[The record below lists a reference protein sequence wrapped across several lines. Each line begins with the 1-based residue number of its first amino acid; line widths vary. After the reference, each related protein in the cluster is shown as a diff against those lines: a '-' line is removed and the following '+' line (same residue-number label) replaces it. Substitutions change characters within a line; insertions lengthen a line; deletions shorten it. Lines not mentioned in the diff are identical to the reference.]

1 LTEVPKRHFRAV
13 NLGLNYDSGPWSNRG
28 RKNDSPDADLNVQ
41 CLSSDLSRDSMDSI
55 EKKPGF
61 RRFPSFQ
68 IQAITLILLA
78 GFVPAKLAAA
88 EYEIT
93 PSNYQQVLPN
103 RTIVAY
109 MGLNCDMGSYAA
121 SLFKQSMYDLKGPDL
136 GTININQSS
145 FLRSELPID
154 LGSIIIIKNGEVIA
168 SSEEVKNWLDIAGY
182 TGKRRW
188 VSSTLQKHGITFS
201 GLTLDGPDRMQP
213 DAGPAGGVD
222 LISGLLALYRFNGDL
237 KEETGKNIH
246 LRIDSPVFQIMD
258 DALHGNGEYDMKSN
272 ATAYLHKP
280 NLPGK
285 KGFTVAFNFRLE
297 PHEGKPCLNEAFFS
311 VDGGR
316 MDLACHDGTL
326 WLKLEGYED
335 MTIGDDRYWIDIYTL
350 DQAKFRS
357 NQWHTIVVSLDL
369 SARRGRIAFDGKR
382 LRDFRLDRNYL
393 ELTQKSGDYDTFKFT
408 QFRTGSVLKGFVD
421 DFAIWNRPLTGQ
433 ELLAYHRQYA
443 RSGNTTVVDNK
454 PDREELNLAL
464 LKAAYKGDATAVS
477 NALDQGAQV
486 DVNFQGWTSL
496 MYAAHFGHAD
506 VVEVLIE
513 KGADALI
520 ELNGNHAGHI
530 ASNQGHTQIAQMIED
545 YMNTERFYFER
556 SLKEP
561 TVRHRSIPK
570 APR

>member
-1 LTEVPKRHFRAV
+1 
-13 NLGLNYDSGPWSNRG
+13 
-28 RKNDSPDADLNVQ
+28 
-41 CLSSDLSRDSMDSI
+41 
-55 EKKPGF
+55 
-61 RRFPSFQ
+61 
-68 IQAITLILLA
+68 
-78 GFVPAKLAAA
+78 
-88 EYEIT
+88 
-93 PSNYQQVLPN
+93 
-103 RTIVAY
+103 
-109 MGLNCDMGSYAA
+109 
-121 SLFKQSMYDLKGPDL
+121 
-136 GTININQSS
+136 
-145 FLRSELPID
+145 
-154 LGSIIIIKNGEVIA
+154 
-168 SSEEVKNWLDIAGY
+168 
-182 TGKRRW
+182 
-188 VSSTLQKHGITFS
+188 
-201 GLTLDGPDRMQP
+201 
-213 DAGPAGGVD
+213 
-222 LISGLLALYRFNGDL
+222 
-237 KEETGKNIH
+237 
-246 LRIDSPVFQIMD
+246 
-258 DALHGNGEYDMKSN
+258 
-272 ATAYLHKP
+272 
-280 NLPGK
+280 
-285 KGFTVAFNFRLE
+285 
-297 PHEGKPCLNEAFFS
+297 
-311 VDGGR
+311 

>member
-1 LTEVPKRHFRAV
+1 
-13 NLGLNYDSGPWSNRG
+13 
-28 RKNDSPDADLNVQ
+28 
-41 CLSSDLSRDSMDSI
+41 MDSI

-258 DALHGNGEYDMKSN
+258 DALHGNGFRSPAVETEDPVSFCN
-272 ATAYLHKP
+272 GVPALDIGERAATA
-280 NLPGK
+280 
-285 KGFTVAFNFRLE
+285 TAAARAFGAAALE
-297 PHEGKPCLNEAFFS
+297 DIL
-311 VDGGR
+311 DIGR
-316 MDLACHDGTL
+316 AAALFAIAT
-326 WLKLEGYED
+326 
-335 MTIGDDRYWIDIYTL
+335 
-350 DQAKFRS
+350 
-357 NQWHTIVVSLDL
+357 
-369 SARRGRIAFDGKR
+369 RRQPRIARAPGLVALGPIR
-382 LRDFRLDRNYL
+382 P
-393 ELTQKSGDYDTFKFT
+393 
-408 QFRTGSVLKGFVD
+408 V
-421 DFAIWNRPLTGQ
+421 AI
-433 ELLAYHRQYA
+433 
-443 RSGNTTVVDNK
+443 
-454 PDREELNLAL
+454 
-464 LKAAYKGDATAVS
+464 
-477 NALDQGAQV
+477 
-486 DVNFQGWTSL
+486 
-496 MYAAHFGHAD
+496 
-506 VVEVLIE
+506 
-513 KGADALI
+513 
-520 ELNGNHAGHI
+520 
-530 ASNQGHTQIAQMIED
+530 
-545 YMNTERFYFER
+545 
-556 SLKEP
+556 
-561 TVRHRSIPK
+561 VR
-570 APR
+570 